1 MSEIKVPQGR
11 SEAKVLE
18 VDWNSLE
25 DSLKYKT
32 DIEALNPALT
42 DLTKRKVLSQIARV
56 YDPIGFVAPFL
67 VRAKISL
74 QEL

>member
-32 DIEALNPALT
+32 DIEALNPAP
-42 DLTKRKVLSQIARV
+42 QILPNER
-56 YDPIGFVAPFL
+56 F
-67 VRAKISL
+67 
-74 QEL
+74 